1 MADDI
6 AAPALEIIVTDHALI
21 RYLERAHGLDVLHFR
36 KHIAA
41 LATNGV
47 KAGASGVTVEGVKLV
62 LQGNTVT
69 TVLHREWHSR
79 DLRRKGGEST

>member
-6 AAPALEIIVTDHALI
+6 AATSSEIIVTDRAII

-36 KHIAA
+36 NHIAA
-41 LATNGV
+41 LVANGV

-62 LQGNTVT
+62 FQGNTVT
-69 TVLHREWHSR
+69 TVLRREWHSR
-79 DLRRKGGEST
+79 DLRSKDGDST

>member
-79 DLRRKGGEST
+79 DLRNKGGDST